1 MRNLKCDA
9 SLQCVKRQRWIR
21 AMILLLFQVRVYA
34 EVPAERVTIAEIT
47 PAAER
52 AIEKG
57 LLFLKQ
63 SQRVD
68 GSWGDSYHV
77 ANTAVALMGLM
88 VPGNVPGEGLYAEN
102 LDKGIVY
109 LINAAKKHDGYFA
122 DSTSKTFYQ
131 HSLATMALA
140 EAWGQSKRHE
150 VGPVLKRAVDILMR
164 AQCRDGGWRYTPRPT
179 TTSDLSCTAMAVQ
192 ALASAKEA
200 GILVPDYVVHR
211 AIRCV
216 RGYQNEKTG
225 YFGYTIGSSGSPTLY
240 RTGSGPLCLFMLGDR
255 RSSYLQRGL
264 AVLMK
269 YPDERFEHGE
279 SHFFLAH
286 YYAIQSSYQAGNKM
300 FNYWYPRIS
309 RVLLK
314 RQRPDGSWPSGI
326 SPSFSTSLSILILA
340 VPYRYLPIYQR

>member
-1 MRNLKCDA
+1 MS
-9 SLQCVKRQRWIR
+9 SL
-21 AMILLLFQVRVYA
+21 ILLALIVSPLWG
-34 EVPAERVTIAEIT
+34 EVPAERVTIAEMS
-47 PAAER
+47 PATER

-57 LLFLKQ
+57 LVFIKHKQ
-63 SQRVD
+63 KAD
-68 GSWGDSYHV
+68 GSWGDRYFV
-77 ANTAVALMGLM
+77 ANTAVALMALM
-88 VPGNVPGEGLYAEN
+88 VPGNVPGEGLYADN
-102 LDKGIVY
+102 MDKGIVY
-109 LINAAKKHDGYFA
+109 LIKAARKHDGYFA
-122 DSTSKTFYQ
+122 DSSSKTFYQ
-131 HSLATMALA
+131 HSLATMALS

-150 VGPVLKRAVDILMR
+150 IGPVLKRAVDILMR
-164 AQCRDGGWRYTPRPT
+164 AQCRDGGWRYDPRPT

-200 GILVPDYVVHR
+200 GILVPDHVIYR
-211 AIRCV
+211 AVRCV

-225 YFGYTIGSSGSPTLY
+225 YFGYTIGSSGEPSLY

-264 AVLMK
+264 AVMMK
-269 YPDERFEHGE
+269 YPEERFDMGE

-286 YYAIQSSYQAGNKM
+286 YYATQSSYQAGNKM

-314 RQRPDGSWPSGI
+314 RQRPDGGWPSGV
-326 SPSFSTSLSILILA
+326 SPSFSTSLAILILA